1 MLVTKNG
8 YLKMKKKISKSTK
21 HIIILGWVLL
31 LSSIVSTNIEY
42 QIIFEGVALGLF
54 IASLMNYTLA
64 KD

>member
-1 MLVTKNG
+1 
-8 YLKMKKKISKSTK
+8 MKKKISKSTK